1 MHFQH
6 HSSQW
11 VFQLFQIPESGF
23 QTLPSFLPFL
33 FDYFLP
39 NSFLLLLL
47 CLFSFFLSLWESH
60 IFLFSSFLSF
70 HFFSFLLSHLPFF
83 SFFFFLHL
91 LTFSSFF
98 DAQKTLRIDINADQ
112 PEAVSNCSVKNQSL
126 TSLLVTCNPGDSGG
140 LRQTFFLEVLDSL
153 DHSLH
158 SNITAQESPIFLVMD
173 LKANSKYTLLV
184 YATNLK
190 GRSSP
195 VVLKAPLSTK
205 YEKQTHRKCIHTHTL
220 SLSSFLL
227 FLSFFFL
234 SWFLLFCS

>member
-1 MHFQH
+1 M
-6 HSSQW
+6 
-11 VFQLFQIPESGF
+11 
-23 QTLPSFLPFL
+23 
-33 FDYFLP
+33 
-39 NSFLLLLL
+39 
-47 CLFSFFLSLWESH
+47 
-60 IFLFSSFLSF
+60 
-70 HFFSFLLSHLPFF
+70 
-83 SFFFFLHL
+83 
-91 LTFSSFF
+91 
-98 DAQKTLRIDINADQ
+98 
-112 PEAVSNCSVKNQSL
+112 SNCSVKNQSL

-205 YEKQTHRKCIHTHTL
+205 YEKQTHRKCIYSL
-220 SLSSFLL
+220 SLLSLCSFILFLFFFPSFLSFFYLDFLFLLLTLSSFLSR
-227 FLSFFFL
+227 FT
-234 SWFLLFCS
+234 LLLLL